1 MDRKTRLS
9 GKNRIVV
16 KIGSSSLTH
25 KYTGYL
31 NLNKVEKLA
40 RVLCDLRNQGM
51 EVVLVSSGVG
61 AVGRKTMGYM
71 ERPDDLPVKQALAAI
86 GQAKL
91 MMTYQKLF
99 AEYNQVVAQI
109 LMTKTTML
117 NDDSRKNAQ
126 NTFDEL
132 LKMGVIPI
140 VNENDTVA
148 THEIEFGDND
158 RLSAIVAAVI
168 HADLL
173 ILLSDIDGLYEDD
186 PKRNP
191 DARFIREVEEIT
203 DDLQEMGKETTG
215 STVGTGGMSAKI
227 VAARMATDAGIDM
240 VITNGDDVD
249 NIYRVLDGEDIGTL
263 FLAHKKRDFDL
274 IEYLT
279 AY

>member
-1 MDRKTRLS
+1 
-9 GKNRIVV
+9 
-16 KIGSSSLTH
+16 
-25 KYTGYL
+25 
-31 NLNKVEKLA
+31 
-40 RVLCDLRNQGM
+40 
-51 EVVLVSSGVG
+51 
-61 AVGRKTMGYM
+61 
-71 ERPDDLPVKQALAAI
+71 
-86 GQAKL
+86 
-91 MMTYQKLF
+91 MMIP
-99 AEYNQVVAQI
+99 E
-109 LMTKTTML
+109 
-117 NDDSRKNAQ
+117 KNAQ

-263 FLAHKKRDFDL
+263 FLAHKNRDFDL

>member
-51 EVVLVSSGVG
+51 EVVLVSSGAG

-71 ERPDDLPVKQALAAI
+71 ERPNDLPVKQALAAI

-263 FLAHKKRDFDL
+263 FLAHKNRDFDL